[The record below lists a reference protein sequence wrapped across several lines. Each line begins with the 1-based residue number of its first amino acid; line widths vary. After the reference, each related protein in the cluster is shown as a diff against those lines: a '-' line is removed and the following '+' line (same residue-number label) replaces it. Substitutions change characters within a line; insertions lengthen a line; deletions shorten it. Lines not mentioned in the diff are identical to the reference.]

1 MSGTYILTEAGT
13 GGDSLWRF
21 TDVGNDRMHFERNGT
36 MSLSKSGQPGV
47 PGEWTLDA
55 KDLAITLDV
64 FDMPLVLR
72 GEVSRNT
79 IVLEHDGSVWKKG

>member
-1 MSGTYILTEAGT
+1 
-13 GGDSLWRF
+13 
-21 TDVGNDRMHFERNGT
+21 